1 MFKCKHLT
9 HSNVVDFTLS
19 QPVKYKQFAVI
30 NNKPRGFII
39 NQFRLFYGSETLS
52 ESISIILAK
61 NRGHLTTK
69 QRQVSKVFY

>member
-9 HSNVVDFTLS
+9 HSNVVDFTLL

-30 NNKPRGFII
+30 NNKPRGFI

-69 QRQVSKVFY
+69 QRRDSKIFY